1 MRSKTK
7 GGPKRPAFFVGRGRS
22 GMGRNGTDKQ
32 TAMASSQTIERLIT
46 PTLDALGYELVR
58 VQIAGG
64 IRKTLQVMAEPKT
77 GRHMSLEDCAELSR
91 AISAVL
97 DVEDPIA
104 DAYSLEV
111 SSPGIDRPLTRPKD
125 FARFAG
131 HEAKVETTEPVDNR
145 KRFKGKLLGLAADAV
160 RLEVDGAEIALPLA
174 LIHKAKLVLTD
185 ALIAEHQQAETPA
198 DAPALQ
204 LNQHAN

>member
-1 MRSKTK
+1 
-7 GGPKRPAFFVGRGRS
+7 
-22 GMGRNGTDKQ
+22 
-32 TAMASSQTIERLIT
+32 MASSQTIERLIT

-97 DVEDPIA
+97 DVEDPIS

-125 FARFAG
+125 FQRFAG
-131 HEAKVETTEPVDNR
+131 HVAKVETTEPVDGR
-145 KRFKGKLLGLAADAV
+145 KRFKGKLLGLADGAV
-160 RLEVDGAEIALPLA
+160 RLQRRRGRGR
-174 LIHKAKLVLTD
+174 
-185 ALIAEHQQAETPA
+185 PA
-198 DAPALQ
+198 ARPHPHAPSWC
-204 LNQHAN
+204 